1 MKFSRRKICYDWRLL
16 LWDVCTVLV
25 ALLLLS
31 QIARAEINVPS
42 NVEPYKPIV
51 ISVSPAG
58 IPDGAQ
64 VRGSVTC
71 STADLLPGPSGEVWH
86 CWAKPGTH
94 SVVASGVW
102 VLTQPVQ
109 VGEQSVPVLVDFGQY
124 SESAFFTVGGDT
136 PTPPPTPN
144 PKKKWLVIVEESS
157 KRTPKYANLYNKLR
171 ASNVA
176 RVVIADQHDDSDAIR
191 RYVDE
196 IPDGAYLPWL
206 FIVDKDGKVLDAKYI
221 PDTTTVD
228 AIKGMLQ

>member
-42 NVEPYKPIV
+42 NVEPFKPIV

-71 STADLLPGPSGEVWH
+71 STADLLPGPSEEAWH

-124 SESAFFTVGGDT
+124 NESASFTVGDADDEDDVV
-136 PTPPPTPN
+136 PTPAPGE
-144 PKKKWLVIVEESS
+144 KWLVIVEES
-157 KRTPKYANLYNKLR
+157 KVRTPAQANLFMKIR
-171 ASNVA
+171 SSGVA
-176 RVVIADQHDDSDAIR
+176 KVVIADQHDDSEAIR
-191 RYVDE
+191 RYVDM
-196 IPDGAYLPWL
+196 IPAGAYLPVV
-206 FIVDKDGKVLDAKYI
+206 FVVDKDGKVLKSEQL
-221 PDTTTVD
+221 PDTLEEVE
-228 AIKGMLQ
+228 ALLK